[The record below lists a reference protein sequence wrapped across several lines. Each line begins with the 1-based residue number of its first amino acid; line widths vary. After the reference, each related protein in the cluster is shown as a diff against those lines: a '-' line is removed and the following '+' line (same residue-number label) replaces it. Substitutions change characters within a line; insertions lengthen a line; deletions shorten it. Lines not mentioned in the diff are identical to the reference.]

1 MKSDPFYI
9 DPASKAVILP
19 IGGYVTLQEVKAPAQ
34 YQIDDTVHG
43 FTTKKQKVEMQ
54 KLYNDPH
61 PGKIRLK
68 KYDKT
73 GATPLQGVQFELKFV
88 KAAETDTLQAAK
100 YNRLLKEG
108 ETTVLTTDKN
118 GEIVFENLDHGMYE
132 ITEVKTVP
140 GQTLLKDK
148 ITVEL
153 PITMTKEEAEAYGN
167 VDFESAKE
175 DLGYTNKWFFYECLY
190 EITNEPQFTLP
201 QTGGF
206 GGWKYGFIGIAVLF
220 LTGGAL
226 VFGKKRKKLTA

>member
-1 MKSDPFYI
+1 
-9 DPASKAVILP
+9 
-19 IGGYVTLQEVKAPAQ
+19 
-34 YQIDDTVHG
+34 
-43 FTTKKQKVEMQ
+43 MQ

-68 KYDKT
+68 KYDKP